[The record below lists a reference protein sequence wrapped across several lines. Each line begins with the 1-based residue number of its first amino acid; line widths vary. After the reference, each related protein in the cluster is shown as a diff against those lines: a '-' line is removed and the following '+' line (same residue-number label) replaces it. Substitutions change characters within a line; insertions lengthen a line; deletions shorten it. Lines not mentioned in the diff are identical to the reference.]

1 MTSERVTNRIREM
14 LDDSDEY
21 YDSDEYLDM
30 GGVQLGGAKDGP
42 GGVPEAPPWPTP
54 RRRWWKRGPVPTPKQ
69 ETFPERTPRVRR
81 RRRKKPVEKPPLWE
95 LPRRI
100 PRGPPKRMKKPGEK
114 PPVLIPLKL
123 DLDLT
128 RLAKT
133 AKILMDQA
141 KALKLKED
149 LANKKLRDQAILF
162 RDQDP
167 IEGFQRKM
175 PRTRAKLK
183 LVVKPK
189 AKPNFSNYRRPAKYK
204 PSTRKPTKNPVG
216 RPRKVH
222 MKNPGEPLYGLLARR
237 FPLHKP
243 PNIGLRSSMASALM
257 HSGCGMSRKQAW
269 NVIKQ
274 FYELL
279 EHETKGNALQRKQVA
294 YQKLRKKL
302 ISAGMD
308 IE

>member
-1 MTSERVTNRIREM
+1 
-14 LDDSDEY
+14 
-21 YDSDEYLDM
+21 
-30 GGVQLGGAKDGP
+30 
-42 GGVPEAPPWPTP
+42 
-54 RRRWWKRGPVPTPKQ
+54 
-69 ETFPERTPRVRR
+69 
-81 RRRKKPVEKPPLWE
+81 
-95 LPRRI
+95 
-100 PRGPPKRMKKPGEK
+100 
-114 PPVLIPLKL
+114 
-123 DLDLT
+123 
-128 RLAKT
+128 
-133 AKILMDQA
+133 MDQA